1 MFLWRDWWV
10 CLAVYIACELYP
22 RGDSRGY
29 HSTKIPWV
37 WRIWM
42 VKYGN
47 VKDTTSLHPLRKQKI
62 VQDQVSA
69 MPLTTSWRVLRGSG
83 LDVEWD
89 WIITH
94 LRSVYG
100 ACSSWRGHRKAL
112 IKHYMWQTLYTFIT
126 LYVHTLYITPY
137 SNTHRSVQ
145 KSRSDC
151 GRMKLKD
158 GDASRFSFKQ
168 WLLKTCLFWDLRVVD
183 LAWFSLYG
191 CTCVFI
197 FICIFI

>member
-1 MFLWRDWWV
+1 MNSPNRTALTVFHMGEV
-10 CLAVYIACELYP
+10 CDRHKRLTVSVERLMGLFSSLACELYP
-22 RGDSRGY
+22 SGDSRGY
-29 HSTKIPWV
+29 HSSRIPWV

-42 VKYGN
+42 VQYGN
-47 VKDTTSLHPLRKQKI
+47 IKDTTSLHPLRKQKI

-112 IKHYMWQTLYTFIT
+112 IKHYMWQTYTNFVYFEKLFTYT
-126 LYVHTLYITPY
+126 L
-137 SNTHRSVQ
+137 
-145 KSRSDC
+145 
-151 GRMKLKD
+151 
-158 GDASRFSFKQ
+158 
-168 WLLKTCLFWDLRVVD
+168 
-183 LAWFSLYG
+183 
-191 CTCVFI
+191 
-197 FICIFI
+197 CI

>member
-10 CLAVYIACELYP
+10 CLAVYIAGELYP

-112 IKHYMWQTLYTFIT
+112 IKHYMWQTYTNFVYFYNSLRTHFVYNSIQQ
-126 LYVHTLYITPY
+126 HTPICSIQVRLRTNEIEG
-137 SNTHRSVQ
+137 RGCVKVFVQ
-145 KSRSDC
+145 T
-151 GRMKLKD
+151 MV
-158 GDASRFSFKQ
+158 A
-168 WLLKTCLFWDLRVVD
+168 
-183 LAWFSLYG
+183 
-191 CTCVFI
+191 
-197 FICIFI
+197 